1 MVFGS
6 KKKEVE
12 RGGAGAVV
20 AAARR
25 AIGHE
30 HKEKT
35 AAEKAKEELG
45 EFCCPALTLK
55 QRFTG
60 TLVSLG
66 LAGLWFVLCIGSL
79 STGNISMFGIY
90 YTFGNLAAVARCGAS
105 QSVSFL
111 S

>member
-1 MVFGS
+1 MQMVFGRQ
-6 KKKEVE
+6 KKEVE

-35 AAEKAKEELG
+35 AAEKVKEELG

-55 QRFTG
+55 QQ
-60 TLVSLG
+60 LG
-66 LAGLWFVLCIGSL
+66 QAHEAIVFRRDDEGG
-79 STGNISMFGIY
+79 
-90 YTFGNLAAVARCGAS
+90 
-105 QSVSFL
+105 
-111 S
+111 